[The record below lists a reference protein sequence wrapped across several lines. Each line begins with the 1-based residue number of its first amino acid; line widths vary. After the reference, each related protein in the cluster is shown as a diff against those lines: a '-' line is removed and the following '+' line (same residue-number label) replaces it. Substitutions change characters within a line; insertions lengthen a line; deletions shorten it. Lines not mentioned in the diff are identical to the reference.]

1 MYSELLQQQ
10 QKQQSSTYETKAV
23 SSSSAAASSGRRRT
37 WAESSV
43 FHGDSLAFGG
53 NADSMRTRL
62 VAGKLVAAS
71 SVAQRGASSFQD
83 QPCPAHGIYKDTSG
97 FKYDRQTNS
106 GHRLFL
112 PTVSN

>member
-1 MYSELLQQQ
+1 MLQQQ
-10 QKQQSSTYETKAV
+10 QKQQASSTYETKAV
-23 SSSSAAASSGRRRT
+23 SSSSAASSGRRRT

-43 FHGDSLAFGG
+43 FHGDSLAFG

-71 SVAQRGASSFQD
+71 SVAQRGTSSFHD
-83 QPCPAHGIYKDTSG
+83 QPCPAHGIYKDKSG
-97 FKYDRQTNS
+97 YKYDRQTNS
-106 GHRLFL
+106 GHTLFL